1 MGGRHLRENVT
12 MAISAKDVQ
21 ELRAKT
27 NVGMMDCKRALTEA
41 DGDAE
46 KAIEILRTRG
56 IAKAEDRMGR
66 TAKEGLVSTYIHTG
80 NKLGVMIEVNSETD
94 FVARTDEFQAFTRDL
109 AMHIAASAP
118 IAVSREDLDQE
129 VLERERKIYREQALE
144 DGKPENV
151 VDRIVDGK
159 IEKYYQE
166 VCLLEQPYVKDPD
179 KTVKDLHNELV
190 AQCGENVTIRRFVRY
205 VLGEES

>member
-1 MGGRHLRENVT
+1 
-12 MAISAKDVQ
+12 MAISAKTVQ

-27 NVGMMDCKRALTEA
+27 NVGMMDCKRALEEA
-41 DGDAE
+41 DGDLELAVE
-46 KAIEILRTRG
+46 LLRKRG

-66 TAKEGLVSTYIHTG
+66 AAKEGVIASYIHAG
-80 NKLGVMIEVNSETD
+80 NRLGVMLEVNSETD
-94 FVARTDEFQAFTRDL
+94 FVARTDQFQDFAKNL

-118 IAVSREDLDQE
+118 VAVSREDLDAE
-129 VLERERKIYREQALE
+129 AIERERRIFREQALAE
-144 DGKPENV
+144 GKPENV

-159 IEKYYQE
+159 VEKYCQE

-179 KTVKDLHNELV
+179 KTVKDLLMDLV
-190 AQCGENVTIRRFVRY
+190 AQCGENITIRRFSRF

>member
-1 MGGRHLRENVT
+1 
-12 MAISAKDVQ
+12 MAISAKTVQ

-27 NVGMMDCKRALTEA
+27 NVGMMDCKRALEEA
-41 DGDAE
+41 DGDLELAVE
-46 KAIEILRTRG
+46 LLRKRG

-66 TAKEGLVSTYIHTG
+66 AAKEGVIASYIHAG
-80 NKLGVMIEVNSETD
+80 NRLGVMLEGNSETD
-94 FVARTDEFQAFTRDL
+94 FVARTDQFQDFAKNL

-118 IAVSREDLDQE
+118 VAVSREDLDAE
-129 VLERERKIYREQALE
+129 AIERERRIFREQALAE
-144 DGKPENV
+144 GKPENV

-159 IEKYYQE
+159 VEKYCQE

-179 KTVKDLHNELV
+179 KTVKDLLMDLV
-190 AQCGENVTIRRFVRY
+190 AQCGENITIRRFSRF

>member
-1 MGGRHLRENVT
+1 
-12 MAISAKDVQ
+12 
-21 ELRAKT
+21 
-27 NVGMMDCKRALTEA
+27 MMDCKRALTEA

>member
-1 MGGRHLRENVT
+1 

>member
-1 MGGRHLRENVT
+1 

-27 NVGMMDCKRALTEA
+27 NVGMMDCKRALQEA
-41 DGDAE
+41 AGDME
-46 KAIEILRTRG
+46 KAIEILRTSG

-66 TAKEGLVSTYIHTG
+66 SAKEGLVASYIHTG
-80 NKLGVMIEVNSETD
+80 SKLGVMIEINSETD
-94 FVARTDEFQAFTRDL
+94 FVARTDEFQDFTRDL

-118 IAVSREDLDQE
+118 IAVSREDLDQA
-129 VLERERKIYREQALE
+129 VLDKERKIYREQALE
-144 DGKPENV
+144 EGKPENV
-151 VDRIVDGK
+151 VDRIVEGK

-190 AQCGENVTIRRFVRY
+190 AKCGENVTIRRFVRF